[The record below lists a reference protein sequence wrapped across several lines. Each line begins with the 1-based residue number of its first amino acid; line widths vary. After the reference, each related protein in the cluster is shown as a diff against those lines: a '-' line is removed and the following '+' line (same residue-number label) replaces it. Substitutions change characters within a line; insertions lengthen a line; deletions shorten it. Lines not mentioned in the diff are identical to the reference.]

1 MPSLSPG
8 ALAILLAFS
17 PLLVHAQNTAS
28 DASAASTDSSA
39 AAPATSSTNTATSTQ
54 LPTISVV
61 ADGPSPTNFKASQSQ
76 VNKSGTPLSET
87 PQTISVVT
95 RSLLDSQQAVSLGDA
110 LKNVA
115 GVVSQQYGRRG
126 WDDLIIRGQV
136 ASDSLY
142 LDGLRT
148 AASNRVAEQLFG
160 LEQVEVLK
168 GPGSLL
174 YGLVLPGGLVN
185 MVSKRPQGQDFAN
198 VDVTVG
204 SHDFYQTTVDL
215 NKSLSENGKQAFR
228 INGLVSNSNDATDNV
243 WFKNRY
249 IAPSLS
255 LDLGARTDF
264 TILTSYQERSYV
276 RQQGLPLSGSINSNV
291 NGALPRSLFIGEP
304 GARPYSANE
313 TRIGYSLTHRFD
325 DGWTLH
331 NNLRYQQFEMSG
343 QLVSNNVLN
352 STSSTL
358 SRTGMDQTYEGQTFS
373 MDTNVQ
379 RSFNT
384 ALGKHL
390 ITLGTDYTNTREDTL
405 TYSCTVASLNVY
417 NPVYGARLNC
427 GTTPTTYTATTV
439 RDTGL
444 YVRDQFDFAQRWQ
457 LLLGLRRD
465 NAATYSTNKRTGVH
479 TDNPASATTG
489 SAALMVEM
497 LPGVRPYVSYAT
509 SFYPNTGTDVN
520 GGTFKPETGKQ
531 WEAGVKFEF
540 DEKRTNLNVAVFD
553 LRRRNV
559 LVSDPNN
566 TSYSIAVGEQRSQG
580 GEISISSD
588 LRNGVSLNAGYSYTA
603 AIVTDDGGQK
613 ATTVGQW
620 LDNVPRHN
628 FTTSARYRFKGQ
640 LSGWELNGGVHGQ
653 SRMRTNGYQLP
664 GYVLT
669 DIGVAYNAERWRAA
683 LNVKNLFNTEYYA
696 GGLARAVALGDD
708 RTVMLTLGYRY

>member
-8 ALAILLAFS
+8 ALAVLLAFS
-17 PLLVHAQNTAS
+17 VLPASSVLAQT
-28 DASAASTDSSA
+28 ASTDNSA
-39 AAPATSSTNTATSTQ
+39 ASTQ
-54 LPTISVV
+54 LPTVDVV
-61 ADGPSPTNFKASQSQ
+61 ADGVNDTRFKATQSQ
-76 VNKSGTPLSET
+76 VNKSNTPLSQT
-87 PQTISVVT
+87 PQSVSVVT
-95 RSLLDSQQAVSLGDA
+95 RSMLDSQQAVSLADA
-110 LKNVA
+110 LENVP
-115 GVVSQQYGRRG
+115 GVVAQQYGRRG

-148 AASNRVAEQLFG
+148 TASSRVAEQLFG
-160 LEQVEVLK
+160 LQQVEVLK

-185 MVSKRPQGQDFAN
+185 MVSKRPQGNDFAN

-204 SHDFYQTTVDL
+204 SHDFYQTTVDM

-228 INGLVSNSNDATDNV
+228 INGLISNSNDATDNV

-276 RQQGLPLSGSINSNV
+276 RQQGLPLSGSINSNI

-304 GARPYSANE
+304 GARPYAANE
-313 TRIGYSLTHRFD
+313 TRVGYALTHRFD
-325 DGWTLH
+325 DGWTL
-331 NNLRYQQFEMSG
+331 NNNVRYQQFEMSG
-343 QLVSNNVLN
+343 QLVANNVL
-352 STSSTL
+352 SSTGRSL
-358 SRTGMDQTYEGQTFS
+358 TRTGTDQTYEGQTFS
-373 MDTNVQ
+373 IDTNVQ

-384 ALGKHL
+384 GFGKHE
-390 ITLGTDYTNTREDTL
+390 ITLGTDYLNSREDTL
-405 TYSCTVASLNVY
+405 SYTCTVAALNVY

-427 GTTPTTYTATTV
+427 PTTPNTYTSTSI

-444 YVRDQFDFAQRWQ
+444 YARDNIRFGERWQ
-457 LLLGLRRD
+457 LLTGLRYD
-465 NAATYSTNKRTGVH
+465 NVSTYSTNLRTGAH
-479 TDNPASATTG
+479 TDTPASATTG
-489 SAALMVEM
+489 SAALMYE
-497 LPGVRPYVSYAT
+497 LLRGVRPYISYAT
-509 SFYPNTGTDVN
+509 SFYPNSGTDVS

-531 WEAGVKFEF
+531 WEAGVKFDL
-540 DEKRTNLNVAVFD
+540 DEGRTSLNVAVFD

-566 TSYSIAVGEQRSQG
+566 TGFNIAVGEQRSQG
-580 GEISISSD
+580 GEISVTSD
-588 LRNGVSLNAGYSYTA
+588 LRNGLSLNAGYSYTA
-603 AIVTDDGGQK
+603 AIVTDDGGQRS
-613 ATTVGQW
+613 TTVGQW

-640 LSGWELNGGVHGQ
+640 LAGWEWNGGVHGQ
-653 SRMRTNGYQLP
+653 SMMRTNGYTLP
-664 GYVLT
+664 GYVLADT
-669 DIGVAYNAERWRAA
+669 GVAYNAERWRAA
-683 LNVKNLFNTEYYA
+683 LNVKNIFNTHYYA

-708 RTVMLTLGYRY
+708 RTILLTLGYRY

>member
-8 ALAILLAFS
+8 ALAVLLAFS
-17 PLLVHAQNTAS
+17 VLPASSVLAQT
-28 DASAASTDSSA
+28 ASTDNSA
-39 AAPATSSTNTATSTQ
+39 ASTQ
-54 LPTISVV
+54 LPTVDVV
-61 ADGPSPTNFKASQSQ
+61 ADGVNDTRFKATQSQ
-76 VNKSGTPLSET
+76 VNKSNTPLSQT
-87 PQTISVVT
+87 PQSVSVVT
-95 RSLLDSQQAVSLGDA
+95 RSMLDSQQAVSLADA
-110 LKNVA
+110 LENVP
-115 GVVSQQYGRRG
+115 GVVAQQYGRRG

-148 AASNRVAEQLFG
+148 TASSRVAEQLFG
-160 LEQVEVLK
+160 LQQVEVLK

-185 MVSKRPQGQDFAN
+185 MVSKRPQGNDFAN

-204 SHDFYQTTVDL
+204 SHDFYQTTVDM

-228 INGLVSNSNDATDNV
+228 INGLISNSNDATDNV

-304 GARPYSANE
+304 GARPYAANE
-313 TRIGYSLTHRFD
+313 TRVGYALTHRFD
-325 DGWTLH
+325 DGWTL
-331 NNLRYQQFEMSG
+331 NNNVRYQQFEMSG
-343 QLVSNNVLN
+343 QLVANNVL
-352 STSSTL
+352 SSTGRSL
-358 SRTGMDQTYEGQTFS
+358 TRTGTDQTYEGQTFS
-373 MDTNVQ
+373 IDTNVQ

-384 ALGKHL
+384 GFGKHE
-390 ITLGTDYTNTREDTL
+390 ITLGTDYLNSREDTL
-405 TYSCTVASLNVY
+405 SYTCTVAALNVY

-427 GTTPTTYTATTV
+427 PTTPNTYTSTSI

-444 YVRDQFDFAQRWQ
+444 YARDNIRFGERWQ
-457 LLLGLRRD
+457 LLTGLRYD
-465 NAATYSTNKRTGVH
+465 NVSTYSTNLRTGAH
-479 TDNPASATTG
+479 TDTPASATTG
-489 SAALMVEM
+489 SAALMYE
-497 LPGVRPYVSYAT
+497 LLRGVRPYISYAT
-509 SFYPNTGTDVN
+509 SFYPNSGTDVS

-531 WEAGVKFEF
+531 WEAGVKFDL
-540 DEKRTNLNVAVFD
+540 DEGRTSLNVAVFD

-566 TSYSIAVGEQRSQG
+566 TGFNIAVGEQRSQG
-580 GEISISSD
+580 GEISVTSD
-588 LRNGVSLNAGYSYTA
+588 LRNGLSLNAGYSYTA
-603 AIVTDDGGQK
+603 AIVTDDGGQRS
-613 ATTVGQW
+613 TTVGQW

-640 LSGWELNGGVHGQ
+640 LAGWEWNGGVHGQ
-653 SRMRTNGYQLP
+653 SMMRTNGYTLP
-664 GYVLT
+664 GYVLADT
-669 DIGVAYNAERWRAA
+669 GVAYNAERWRAA
-683 LNVKNLFNTEYYA
+683 LNVKNIFNTHYYA
-696 GGLARAVALGDD
+696 GGLARAVASGDD
-708 RTVMLTLGYRY
+708 RTILLTLGYRY

>member
-8 ALAILLAFS
+8 ALAVLLAFS
-17 PLLVHAQNTAS
+17 VLPASSVLAQT
-28 DASAASTDSSA
+28 ASTDNSA
-39 AAPATSSTNTATSTQ
+39 ASTQ
-54 LPTISVV
+54 LPTVDVV
-61 ADGPSPTNFKASQSQ
+61 ADGVNDTGFKATQSQ
-76 VNKSGTPLSET
+76 VNKSNTPLSQT
-87 PQTISVVT
+87 PQSVSVVT
-95 RSLLDSQQAVSLGDA
+95 RAMLDSQQAVSLADA
-110 LKNVA
+110 LENVP
-115 GVVSQQYGRRG
+115 GVVAQQYGRRG

-148 AASNRVAEQLFG
+148 TASSRVAEQLFG
-160 LEQVEVLK
+160 LQQVEVLK

-185 MVSKRPQGQDFAN
+185 MVSKRPQGNDFAN

-204 SHDFYQTTVDL
+204 SHDFYQTTVDM

-228 INGLVSNSNDATDNV
+228 INGLISNSNDATDNV

-304 GARPYSANE
+304 GARPYAANE
-313 TRIGYSLTHRFD
+313 TRIGYALTHRFD
-325 DGWTLH
+325 DGWTL
-331 NNLRYQQFEMSG
+331 NNNVRYQQFEMSG
-343 QLVSNNVLN
+343 QLVANNVL
-352 STSSTL
+352 SSTGRSL
-358 SRTGMDQTYEGQTFS
+358 TRTGTDQTYEGQTFS
-373 MDTNVQ
+373 IDTNVQ

-384 ALGKHL
+384 GFGKHE
-390 ITLGTDYTNTREDTL
+390 ITLGTDYLNSREDTL
-405 TYSCTVASLNVY
+405 SYTCTVAALNVY

-427 GTTPTTYTATTV
+427 PTTPNTYTSTSI

-444 YVRDQFDFAQRWQ
+444 YARDNIRFGERWQ
-457 LLLGLRRD
+457 LLTGLRYD
-465 NAATYSTNKRTGVH
+465 NVSTYSTNLRTGAH
-479 TDNPASATTG
+479 TDTPASATTG
-489 SAALMVEM
+489 SAALMYE
-497 LPGVRPYVSYAT
+497 LLRGVRPYISYAT
-509 SFYPNTGTDVN
+509 SFYPNSGTDVS

-531 WEAGVKFEF
+531 WEAGVKF
-540 DEKRTNLNVAVFD
+540 DLDQGRTSLNVAVFD

-566 TSYSIAVGEQRSQG
+566 TGFNIAVGEQRSQG
-580 GEISISSD
+580 GEISVTSD
-588 LRNGVSLNAGYSYTA
+588 LRNGLSLNAGYSYTA
-603 AIVTDDGGQK
+603 AIVTDDGGQRS
-613 ATTVGQW
+613 TTVGQW

-640 LSGWELNGGVHGQ
+640 LAGWEWNGGVHGQ
-653 SRMRTNGYQLP
+653 SMMRTNGYTLP
-664 GYVLT
+664 GYVLADT
-669 DIGVAYNAERWRAA
+669 GVAYNAERWRAA
-683 LNVKNLFNTEYYA
+683 LNVKNIFNTHYYA

-708 RTVMLTLGYRY
+708 RTILLTLGYRY

>member
-8 ALAILLAFS
+8 ALAVLLAFS
-17 PLLVHAQNTAS
+17 VLPASSVLAQT
-28 DASAASTDSSA
+28 ASTDNSA
-39 AAPATSSTNTATSTQ
+39 ASTQ
-54 LPTISVV
+54 LPTVDVV
-61 ADGPSPTNFKASQSQ
+61 ADGVNDTKFKATQSQ
-76 VNKSGTPLSET
+76 VNKSNTPLSQT
-87 PQTISVVT
+87 PQSVSVVT
-95 RSLLDSQQAVSLGDA
+95 RSMLDSQQAVSLADA
-110 LKNVA
+110 LENVP
-115 GVVSQQYGRRG
+115 GVVAQQYGRRG

-148 AASNRVAEQLFG
+148 TASSRVAEQLFG
-160 LEQVEVLK
+160 LQQVEVLK

-185 MVSKRPQGQDFAN
+185 MVSKRPQGNDFAN

-204 SHDFYQTTVDL
+204 SHDFYQTTVDM

-228 INGLVSNSNDATDNV
+228 INGLISNSNDATDNV

-304 GARPYSANE
+304 GARPYAANE
-313 TRIGYSLTHRFD
+313 TRIGYALTHRFD
-325 DGWTLH
+325 DGWTL
-331 NNLRYQQFEMSG
+331 NNNVRYQQFEMSG
-343 QLVSNNVLN
+343 QLVANNVL
-352 STSSTL
+352 SSTGRSL
-358 SRTGMDQTYEGQTFS
+358 TRTGTDQTYEGQTFS
-373 MDTNVQ
+373 IDTNVQ

-384 ALGKHL
+384 GFGKHE
-390 ITLGTDYTNTREDTL
+390 ITLGTDYLNSREDTL
-405 TYSCTVASLNVY
+405 SYTCTVAALNVY

-427 GTTPTTYTATTV
+427 PTTPNTYTSTSI

-444 YVRDQFDFAQRWQ
+444 YARDNIRFGERWQ
-457 LLLGLRRD
+457 LLTGLRYD
-465 NAATYSTNKRTGVH
+465 NVSTYSTNLRTGAH
-479 TDNPASATTG
+479 TDTPASATTG
-489 SAALMVEM
+489 SAALMYE
-497 LPGVRPYVSYAT
+497 LLRGVRPYISYAT
-509 SFYPNTGTDVN
+509 SFYPNSGTDVS

-531 WEAGVKFEF
+531 WEAGVKFDL
-540 DEKRTNLNVAVFD
+540 DEGRTSLNVAVFD

-566 TSYSIAVGEQRSQG
+566 TGFNIAVGEQRSQG
-580 GEISISSD
+580 GEISVTSD
-588 LRNGVSLNAGYSYTA
+588 LRNGLSLNAGYSYTA
-603 AIVTDDGGQK
+603 AIVTDDGGQRS
-613 ATTVGQW
+613 TTVGQW

-640 LSGWELNGGVHGQ
+640 LAGWEWNGGVHGQ
-653 SRMRTNGYQLP
+653 SMMRTNGYTLP
-664 GYVLT
+664 GYVLADT
-669 DIGVAYNAERWRAA
+669 GVAYNAERWRAA
-683 LNVKNLFNTEYYA
+683 LNVKNIFNTHYYA

-708 RTVMLTLGYRY
+708 RTILLTLGYRY

>member
-8 ALAILLAFS
+8 ALAVLLAFS
-17 PLLVHAQNTAS
+17 VLPASSVLAQT
-28 DASAASTDSSA
+28 ASTDNSA
-39 AAPATSSTNTATSTQ
+39 ASTQ
-54 LPTISVV
+54 LPTVDVV
-61 ADGPSPTNFKASQSQ
+61 ADGVNDTRFKATQSQ
-76 VNKSGTPLSET
+76 VNKSNTPLSQT
-87 PQTISVVT
+87 PQSVSVVT
-95 RSLLDSQQAVSLGDA
+95 RSMLDSQQAVSLADA
-110 LKNVA
+110 LENVP
-115 GVVSQQYGRRG
+115 GVVAQQYGRRG

-148 AASNRVAEQLFG
+148 TASSRVAEQLFG
-160 LEQVEVLK
+160 LQQVEVLK

-185 MVSKRPQGQDFAN
+185 MVSKRPQGNDFAN

-204 SHDFYQTTVDL
+204 SHDFYQTTVDM

-228 INGLVSNSNDATDNV
+228 INGLISNSNDATDNV

-304 GARPYSANE
+304 GARPYAANE
-313 TRIGYSLTHRFD
+313 TRVGYALTHRFD
-325 DGWTLH
+325 DGWTL
-331 NNLRYQQFEMSG
+331 NNNVRYQQFEMSG
-343 QLVSNNVLN
+343 QLVANNVLS
-352 STSSTL
+352 STSRSLT
-358 SRTGMDQTYEGQTFS
+358 RTGTDQTYEGQTFS
-373 MDTNVQ
+373 IDTNVQ

-384 ALGKHL
+384 GFGKHE
-390 ITLGTDYTNTREDTL
+390 ITLGTDYLNSREDTL
-405 TYSCTVASLNVY
+405 SYTCTVAALNVY

-427 GTTPTTYTATTV
+427 PTTPNTYTSTSI

-444 YVRDQFDFAQRWQ
+444 YARDNIRFGERWQ
-457 LLLGLRRD
+457 LLTGLRYD
-465 NAATYSTNKRTGVH
+465 NVSTYSTNLRTGAH
-479 TDNPASATTG
+479 TDTPASATTG
-489 SAALMVEM
+489 SAALMYE
-497 LPGVRPYVSYAT
+497 LLRGVRPYISYAT
-509 SFYPNTGTDVN
+509 SFYPNSGTDVS

-531 WEAGVKFEF
+531 WEAGVKFDL
-540 DEKRTNLNVAVFD
+540 DEGRTSLNVAVFD

-566 TSYSIAVGEQRSQG
+566 TGFNIAVGEQRSQG
-580 GEISISSD
+580 GEISVTSD
-588 LRNGVSLNAGYSYTA
+588 LRNGLSLNAGYSYTA
-603 AIVTDDGGQK
+603 AIVTDDGGQRS
-613 ATTVGQW
+613 TTVGQW

-640 LSGWELNGGVHGQ
+640 LAGWEWNGGVHGQ
-653 SRMRTNGYQLP
+653 SMMRTNGYTLP
-664 GYVLT
+664 GYVLADT
-669 DIGVAYNAERWRAA
+669 GVAYNAERWRAA
-683 LNVKNLFNTEYYA
+683 LNVKNIFNTHYYA

-708 RTVMLTLGYRY
+708 RTILLTLGYRY

>member
-8 ALAILLAFS
+8 ALAVLLAFS
-17 PLLVHAQNTAS
+17 VLPASTVLAQTAGT
-28 DASAASTDSSA
+28 DNSAASA
-39 AAPATSSTNTATSTQ
+39 Q
-54 LPTISVV
+54 LPTVDVV
-61 ADGPSPTNFKASQSQ
+61 ADGVNDTGFKATQSQ
-76 VNKSGTPLSET
+76 VNKSNTPLSQT
-87 PQTISVVT
+87 PQSVSVVT
-95 RSLLDSQQAVSLGDA
+95 RSMLDSQQAVSLADA
-110 LKNVA
+110 LENVP
-115 GVVSQQYGRRG
+115 GVVAQQYGRRG

-148 AASNRVAEQLFG
+148 TASSRVAEQLFG
-160 LEQVEVLK
+160 LQQVEVLK

-185 MVSKRPQGQDFAN
+185 MVSKRPQGNDFAN

-204 SHDFYQTTVDL
+204 SHDFYQTTVDM

-228 INGLVSNSNDATDNV
+228 INGLISNSNDATDNV

-264 TILTSYQERSYV
+264 TILTSYQERNYV

-304 GARPYSANE
+304 GARPYAANE
-313 TRIGYSLTHRFD
+313 TRIGYALTHRFD
-325 DGWTLH
+325 DGWTL
-331 NNLRYQQFEMSG
+331 NNNVRYQQFEMSG
-343 QLVSNNVLN
+343 QLVANNVL
-352 STSSTL
+352 SSTGRSL
-358 SRTGMDQTYEGQTFS
+358 TRTGTDQTYEGQTFS
-373 MDTNVQ
+373 IDTNIQ

-384 ALGKHL
+384 DFGKHE
-390 ITLGTDYTNTREDTL
+390 ITLGTDYLNSREDTL
-405 TYSCTVASLNVY
+405 SYTCTVAALNVY

-427 GTTPTTYTATTV
+427 PTTPTTYTSTSI

-444 YVRDQFDFAQRWQ
+444 YARDKISFGQRWQ
-457 LLLGLRRD
+457 LLTGLRYD
-465 NAATYSTNKRTGVH
+465 NVSTYSTNLRTGAH

-489 SAALMVEM
+489 SAALMYELVR
-497 LPGVRPYVSYAT
+497 GVRPYISYAT
-509 SFYPNTGTDVN
+509 SFYPNSGTDVS

-531 WEAGVKFEF
+531 WEAGVKFDL
-540 DEKRTNLNVAVFD
+540 DEGRTSVNVAVFD

-566 TSYSIAVGEQRSQG
+566 TGFNIAVGEQRSQG
-580 GEISISSD
+580 GEISVTSD
-588 LRNGVSLNAGYSYTA
+588 LRNGLSLNAGYSYTA
-603 AIVTDDGGQK
+603 AIVTDDGGQRS
-613 ATTVGQW
+613 TTVGQW

-640 LSGWELNGGVHGQ
+640 LAGWEWNGGVHGQ
-653 SRMRTNGYQLP
+653 SMMRTNGYTLP
-664 GYVLT
+664 GYVLADT
-669 DIGVAYNAERWRAA
+669 GVAYNAERWRAA
-683 LNVKNLFNTEYYA
+683 LNVKNIFNTHYYA

-708 RTVMLTLGYRY
+708 RTILLTLGYRY

>member
-8 ALAILLAFS
+8 ALAVLLAFS
-17 PLLVHAQNTAS
+17 VLPASSVLAQT
-28 DASAASTDSSA
+28 ASTDNSA
-39 AAPATSSTNTATSTQ
+39 ASTQ
-54 LPTISVV
+54 LPTVDVV
-61 ADGPSPTNFKASQSQ
+61 ADGVNDTRFKATQSQ
-76 VNKSGTPLSET
+76 VNKSNTPLSQT
-87 PQTISVVT
+87 PQSVSVVT
-95 RSLLDSQQAVSLGDA
+95 RSMLDSQQAVSLADA
-110 LKNVA
+110 LENVP
-115 GVVSQQYGRRG
+115 GVVAQQYGRRG

-148 AASNRVAEQLFG
+148 TDSSRVAEQLFG
-160 LEQVEVLK
+160 LQQVEVLK

-185 MVSKRPQGQDFAN
+185 MVSKRPQGNDFAN

-204 SHDFYQTTVDL
+204 SHDFYQTTVDM

-228 INGLVSNSNDATDNV
+228 INGLISNSNDATDNV

-264 TILTSYQERSYV
+264 TILTSYQERNYV

-304 GARPYSANE
+304 GARPYAANE
-313 TRIGYSLTHRFD
+313 TRIGYALTHRFD
-325 DGWTLH
+325 DGWTL
-331 NNLRYQQFEMSG
+331 NNNVRYQQFEMSG
-343 QLVSNNVLN
+343 QLVANNVL
-352 STSSTL
+352 SSTGRSL
-358 SRTGMDQTYEGQTFS
+358 TRTGTDQTYEGQTFS
-373 MDTNVQ
+373 IDTNVQ

-384 ALGKHL
+384 GFGKHE
-390 ITLGTDYTNTREDTL
+390 ITLGTDYLNSREDTL
-405 TYSCTVASLNVY
+405 SYTCTVAALNVY

-427 GTTPTTYTATTV
+427 PTTPNTYTSTSI

-444 YVRDQFDFAQRWQ
+444 YARDNIRFGERWQ
-457 LLLGLRRD
+457 LLAGLRYD
-465 NAATYSTNKRTGVH
+465 NVSTYSTNLRTGTH

-489 SAALMVEM
+489 SAALMYE
-497 LPGVRPYVSYAT
+497 LLRGVRPYISYAT
-509 SFYPNTGTDVN
+509 SFYPNSGTDVS
-520 GGTFKPETGKQ
+520 GGTFKHETGKQ
-531 WEAGVKFEF
+531 WEAGVKFDL
-540 DEKRTNLNVAVFD
+540 DEGRTSLNVAVFD

-566 TSYSIAVGEQRSQG
+566 TGFNIAVGEQRSQG
-580 GEISISSD
+580 GEISVTSD
-588 LRNGVSLNAGYSYTA
+588 LRNGLSLNAGYSYTA
-603 AIVTDDGGQK
+603 AIVTDDGGQRS
-613 ATTVGQW
+613 TTVGQW

-640 LSGWELNGGVHGQ
+640 LAGWEWNGGVHGQ
-653 SRMRTNGYQLP
+653 SMMRTNGYTLP
-664 GYVLT
+664 GYVLADT
-669 DIGVAYNAERWRAA
+669 GVAYNAERWRAA
-683 LNVKNLFNTEYYA
+683 LNVKNIFNTHYYA

-708 RTVMLTLGYRY
+708 RTILLTLGYRY

>member
-8 ALAILLAFS
+8 ALAVLLAFS
-17 PLLVHAQNTAS
+17 VLPASSVLAQT
-28 DASAASTDSSA
+28 ASTDNSA
-39 AAPATSSTNTATSTQ
+39 ASTQ
-54 LPTISVV
+54 LPTVDVV
-61 ADGPSPTNFKASQSQ
+61 ADGVNDTRFKATQSQ
-76 VNKSGTPLSET
+76 VNKSNTPLSQT
-87 PQTISVVT
+87 PQSVSVVT
-95 RSLLDSQQAVSLGDA
+95 RSMLDSQQAVSLADA
-110 LKNVA
+110 LENVP
-115 GVVSQQYGRRG
+115 GVVAQQYGRRG

-148 AASNRVAEQLFG
+148 TASSRVAEQLFG
-160 LEQVEVLK
+160 LQQVEVLK

-185 MVSKRPQGQDFAN
+185 MVSKRPQGNDFAN

-204 SHDFYQTTVDL
+204 SHDFYQTTVDM

-228 INGLVSNSNDATDNV
+228 INGLISNSNDATDNV

-276 RQQGLPLSGSINSNV
+276 RQQGLPLSGSINSNI

-304 GARPYSANE
+304 GARPYAANE
-313 TRIGYSLTHRFD
+313 TRVGYALTHRFD
-325 DGWTLH
+325 DGWTL
-331 NNLRYQQFEMSG
+331 NNNVRYQQFEMSG
-343 QLVSNNVLN
+343 QLVANNVL
-352 STSSTL
+352 SSTGRSL
-358 SRTGMDQTYEGQTFS
+358 TRTGTDQTYEGQTFS
-373 MDTNVQ
+373 IDTNVQ

-384 ALGKHL
+384 GFGKHE
-390 ITLGTDYTNTREDTL
+390 ITLGTDYLNSREDTL
-405 TYSCTVASLNVY
+405 SYTCTVAALNVY

-427 GTTPTTYTATTV
+427 PTTPNTYTSTSI

-444 YVRDQFDFAQRWQ
+444 YARDNIRFGERWQ
-457 LLLGLRRD
+457 LLTGLRYD
-465 NAATYSTNKRTGVH
+465 NVSTYSTNLRTGAH

-489 SAALMVEM
+489 SAALMYE
-497 LPGVRPYVSYAT
+497 LLRGVRPYISYAT
-509 SFYPNTGTDVN
+509 SFYPNSGTDVS

-531 WEAGVKFEF
+531 WEAGVKFDL
-540 DEKRTNLNVAVFD
+540 DEGRTSLNVAVFD

-566 TSYSIAVGEQRSQG
+566 TGFNIAVGEQRSQG
-580 GEISISSD
+580 GEISVTSD
-588 LRNGVSLNAGYSYTA
+588 LRNGLSLNAGYSYTA
-603 AIVTDDGGQK
+603 AIVTDDGGQRS
-613 ATTVGQW
+613 TTVGQW

-640 LSGWELNGGVHGQ
+640 LAGWEWNGGVHGQ
-653 SRMRTNGYQLP
+653 SMMRTNGYTLP
-664 GYVLT
+664 GYVLADT
-669 DIGVAYNAERWRAA
+669 GVAYNAERWRAA
-683 LNVKNLFNTEYYA
+683 LNVKNIFNTHYYA

-708 RTVMLTLGYRY
+708 RTILLTLGYRY

>member
-8 ALAILLAFS
+8 ALAVLLAFS
-17 PLLVHAQNTAS
+17 VLPASSVLAQT
-28 DASAASTDSSA
+28 ASTDNSA
-39 AAPATSSTNTATSTQ
+39 ASTQ
-54 LPTISVV
+54 LPTVDVV
-61 ADGPSPTNFKASQSQ
+61 ADGVNDTRFKATQSQ
-76 VNKSGTPLSET
+76 VNKSNTPLSQT
-87 PQTISVVT
+87 PQSVSVVT
-95 RSLLDSQQAVSLGDA
+95 RSMLDSQQAVSLADA
-110 LKNVA
+110 LENVP
-115 GVVSQQYGRRG
+115 GVVAQQYGRRG

-148 AASNRVAEQLFG
+148 TASSRVAEQLFG
-160 LEQVEVLK
+160 LQQVEVLK

-185 MVSKRPQGQDFAN
+185 MVSKRPQGNDFAN

-204 SHDFYQTTVDL
+204 SHDFYQTTVDM

-228 INGLVSNSNDATDNV
+228 INGLISNSNDATDNV

-304 GARPYSANE
+304 GARPYAANE
-313 TRIGYSLTHRFD
+313 TRVGYALTHRFD
-325 DGWTLH
+325 DGWTL
-331 NNLRYQQFEMSG
+331 NNNVRYQQFEMSG
-343 QLVSNNVLN
+343 QLVANNVL
-352 STSSTL
+352 SSTGRSL
-358 SRTGMDQTYEGQTFS
+358 TRTGTDQTYEGQTFS
-373 MDTNVQ
+373 IDTNVQ

-384 ALGKHL
+384 GFGKHE
-390 ITLGTDYTNTREDTL
+390 ITLGTDYLNSREDTL
-405 TYSCTVASLNVY
+405 SYTCTVAALNVY

-427 GTTPTTYTATTV
+427 PTTPNTYTSTSI

-444 YVRDQFDFAQRWQ
+444 YARDNIRFGERWQ
-457 LLLGLRRD
+457 LLTGLRYD
-465 NAATYSTNKRTGVH
+465 NVSTYSTNLRTGAH
-479 TDNPASATTG
+479 TDTPASATTG
-489 SAALMVEM
+489 SAALMYE
-497 LPGVRPYVSYAT
+497 LLRGVRPYISYAT
-509 SFYPNTGTDVN
+509 SFYPNSGTDVS

-531 WEAGVKFEF
+531 WEAGVKFDL
-540 DEKRTNLNVAVFD
+540 DEGRTSLNVAVFD

-566 TSYSIAVGEQRSQG
+566 TGFNIAVGEQRSQG
-580 GEISISSD
+580 GEISVTSD
-588 LRNGVSLNAGYSYTA
+588 LRNGLSLNAGYSYTA
-603 AIVTDDGGQK
+603 AIVTDDGGQRS
-613 ATTVGQW
+613 TTVGQW

-640 LSGWELNGGVHGQ
+640 LAGWEWNGGVHGQ
-653 SRMRTNGYQLP
+653 SMMRTNGYTLP
-664 GYVLT
+664 GYVLADT
-669 DIGVAYNAERWRAA
+669 GVAYNAERWRAA
-683 LNVKNLFNTEYYA
+683 LNVKNIFNTHYYA

-708 RTVMLTLGYRY
+708 RTILLTLGYRY

>member
-8 ALAILLAFS
+8 ALAVLLAFS
-17 PLLVHAQNTAS
+17 VLP
-28 DASAASTDSSA
+28 ASTVLAQTAGTDNSA
-39 AAPATSSTNTATSTQ
+39 AAAQ
-54 LPTISVV
+54 LPTVDVV
-61 ADGPSPTNFKASQSQ
+61 ADGVNDTKFKATQSQ
-76 VNKSGTPLSET
+76 VNKSTTPLSQT
-87 PQTISVVT
+87 PQSVSVVT
-95 RSLLDSQQAVSLGDA
+95 RSMLDSQQAVSLADA
-110 LKNVA
+110 LENVP
-115 GVVSQQYGRRG
+115 GVVAQQYGRRG

-148 AASNRVAEQLFG
+148 TASSRVAEQLFG
-160 LEQVEVLK
+160 LQQVEVLK

-185 MVSKRPQGQDFAN
+185 MVSKRPQGNDFAN

-204 SHDFYQTTVDL
+204 SHDFYQSTVDL
-215 NKSLSENGKQAFR
+215 NKSLSENGKQALR
-228 INGLVSNSNDATDNV
+228 INGLISNSNDATDNV

-264 TILTSYQERSYV
+264 TILTSYQERNYV

-304 GARPYSANE
+304 GARPYAANE
-313 TRIGYSLTHRFD
+313 TRIGYALTHRFD
-325 DGWTLH
+325 DGWTL
-331 NNLRYQQFEMSG
+331 NNNVRYQQFEMSG
-343 QLVSNNVLN
+343 QLVANNVL
-352 STSSTL
+352 SSTGRSL
-358 SRTGMDQTYEGQTFS
+358 TRTGTDQTYEGQTFS
-373 MDTNVQ
+373 IDTNIQ

-384 ALGKHL
+384 DFGKHE
-390 ITLGTDYTNTREDTL
+390 ITLGTDYLNSREDTL
-405 TYSCTVASLNVY
+405 SYTCTVGALNVY

-427 GTTPTTYTATTV
+427 PTTPTTYTSTSI

-444 YVRDQFDFAQRWQ
+444 YARDKISFGQRWQ
-457 LLLGLRRD
+457 LLTGLRYD
-465 NAATYSTNKRTGVH
+465 NVSTYSTNLRTGAH

-489 SAALMVEM
+489 SAALMYE
-497 LPGVRPYVSYAT
+497 LLRGVRPYISYAT
-509 SFYPNTGTDVN
+509 SFYPNSGTDVS

-531 WEAGVKFEF
+531 WEAGVKFDL
-540 DEKRTNLNVAVFD
+540 DEGRTSVNVAVFD

-566 TSYSIAVGEQRSQG
+566 TGFNIAVGEQRSQG
-580 GEISISSD
+580 GEISVTSD
-588 LRNGVSLNAGYSYTA
+588 LRNGLSLNAGYSYTA
-603 AIVTDDGGQK
+603 AIVTDDGGQRS
-613 ATTVGQW
+613 TTVGQW

-640 LSGWELNGGVHGQ
+640 LAGWEWNGGVHGQ
-653 SRMRTNGYQLP
+653 SMMRTNGYTLP
-664 GYVLT
+664 GYVLADT
-669 DIGVAYNAERWRAA
+669 GVAYNAERWRAA
-683 LNVKNLFNTEYYA
+683 LNVKNIFNTHYYA

-708 RTVMLTLGYRY
+708 RTILLTLGYRY

>member
-8 ALAILLAFS
+8 ALAVLLAFS
-17 PLLVHAQNTAS
+17 VLPASSVLAQT
-28 DASAASTDSSA
+28 ASTDNSA
-39 AAPATSSTNTATSTQ
+39 ASTQ
-54 LPTISVV
+54 LPTVDVV
-61 ADGPSPTNFKASQSQ
+61 ADGVNDTRFKATQSQ
-76 VNKSGTPLSET
+76 VNKSNTPLSQT
-87 PQTISVVT
+87 PQSVSVVT
-95 RSLLDSQQAVSLGDA
+95 RSMLDSQQAVSLADA
-110 LKNVA
+110 LENVP
-115 GVVSQQYGRRG
+115 GVVAQQYGRRG

-148 AASNRVAEQLFG
+148 TASSRVAEQLFG
-160 LEQVEVLK
+160 LQQVEVLK

-185 MVSKRPQGQDFAN
+185 MVSKRPQGNDFAN

-204 SHDFYQTTVDL
+204 SHDFYQTTVDM

-228 INGLVSNSNDATDNV
+228 INGLISNSNDATDNV

-304 GARPYSANE
+304 GARPYAANE
-313 TRIGYSLTHRFD
+313 TRVGYALTHRFD
-325 DGWTLH
+325 DGWTL
-331 NNLRYQQFEMSG
+331 NNNVRYQQFEMSG
-343 QLVSNNVLN
+343 QLVANNVL
-352 STSSTL
+352 SSTGRSL
-358 SRTGMDQTYEGQTFS
+358 TRTGTDQTYEGQTFS
-373 MDTNVQ
+373 IDTNAQ

-384 ALGKHL
+384 GFGKHE
-390 ITLGTDYTNTREDTL
+390 ITLGTDYLNSREDTL
-405 TYSCTVASLNVY
+405 SYTCTVAALNVY

-427 GTTPTTYTATTV
+427 PTTPNTYTSTSI

-444 YVRDQFDFAQRWQ
+444 YARDNIRFGERWQ
-457 LLLGLRRD
+457 LLTGLRYD
-465 NAATYSTNKRTGVH
+465 NVSTYSTNLRTGAH
-479 TDNPASATTG
+479 TDTPASATTG
-489 SAALMVEM
+489 SAALMYE
-497 LPGVRPYVSYAT
+497 LLRGVRPYISYAT
-509 SFYPNTGTDVN
+509 SFYPNSGTDVS

-531 WEAGVKFEF
+531 WEAGVKFDL
-540 DEKRTNLNVAVFD
+540 DEGRTSLNVAVFD

-566 TSYSIAVGEQRSQG
+566 TGFNIAVGEQRSQG
-580 GEISISSD
+580 GEISVTSD
-588 LRNGVSLNAGYSYTA
+588 LRNGLSLNAGYSYTA
-603 AIVTDDGGQK
+603 AIVTDDGGQRS
-613 ATTVGQW
+613 TTVGQW

-640 LSGWELNGGVHGQ
+640 LAGWEWNGGVHGQ
-653 SRMRTNGYQLP
+653 SMMRTNGYTLP
-664 GYVLT
+664 GYVLADT
-669 DIGVAYNAERWRAA
+669 GVAYNAERWRAA
-683 LNVKNLFNTEYYA
+683 LNVKNIFNTHYYA

-708 RTVMLTLGYRY
+708 RTILLTLGYRY

>member
-8 ALAILLAFS
+8 ALAVLLAFS
-17 PLLVHAQNTAS
+17 VLPASSVLAQT
-28 DASAASTDSSA
+28 ASTDNSA
-39 AAPATSSTNTATSTQ
+39 ASTQ
-54 LPTISVV
+54 LPTVDVV
-61 ADGPSPTNFKASQSQ
+61 ADGVNDTGFKATQSQ
-76 VNKSGTPLSET
+76 VNKSNTPLSQT
-87 PQTISVVT
+87 PQSVSVVT
-95 RSLLDSQQAVSLGDA
+95 RSMLDSQQAVSLADA
-110 LKNVA
+110 LENVP
-115 GVVSQQYGRRG
+115 GVVAQQYGRRG

-148 AASNRVAEQLFG
+148 TASSRVAEQLFG
-160 LEQVEVLK
+160 LQQVEVLK

-185 MVSKRPQGQDFAN
+185 MVSKRPQGNDFAN

-204 SHDFYQTTVDL
+204 SHDFYQTTVDM

-228 INGLVSNSNDATDNV
+228 INGLISNSNDATDNV

-304 GARPYSANE
+304 GARPYAANE
-313 TRIGYSLTHRFD
+313 TRVGYALTHRFD
-325 DGWTLH
+325 DGWTL
-331 NNLRYQQFEMSG
+331 NNNVRYQQFEMSG
-343 QLVSNNVLN
+343 QLVANNVL
-352 STSSTL
+352 SSTGRSL
-358 SRTGMDQTYEGQTFS
+358 TRTGTDQTYEGQTFS
-373 MDTNVQ
+373 IDTNVQ

-384 ALGKHL
+384 GFGKHE
-390 ITLGTDYTNTREDTL
+390 ITLGTDYLNSREDTL
-405 TYSCTVASLNVY
+405 SYTCTVAALNVY

-427 GTTPTTYTATTV
+427 PATPNTYTSTSI

-444 YVRDQFDFAQRWQ
+444 YARDNIRFGERWQ
-457 LLLGLRRD
+457 LLTGLRYD
-465 NAATYSTNKRTGVH
+465 NVSTYSTNLRTGAH
-479 TDNPASATTG
+479 TDTPASATTG
-489 SAALMVEM
+489 SAALMYE
-497 LPGVRPYVSYAT
+497 LLRGVRPYISYAT
-509 SFYPNTGTDVN
+509 SFYPNSGTDVS

-531 WEAGVKFEF
+531 WEAGVKFDL
-540 DEKRTNLNVAVFD
+540 DEGRTSLNVAVFD

-566 TSYSIAVGEQRSQG
+566 TGFNIAVGEQRSQG
-580 GEISISSD
+580 GEISVTSD
-588 LRNGVSLNAGYSYTA
+588 LRNGLSLNAGYSYTA
-603 AIVTDDGGQK
+603 AIVTDDGGQRS
-613 ATTVGQW
+613 TTVGQW

-640 LSGWELNGGVHGQ
+640 LAGWEWNGGVHGQ
-653 SRMRTNGYQLP
+653 SMMRTNGYTLP
-664 GYVLT
+664 GYVLADT
-669 DIGVAYNAERWRAA
+669 GVAYNAERWRAA
-683 LNVKNLFNTEYYA
+683 LNVKNIFNTHYYA

-708 RTVMLTLGYRY
+708 RTILLTLGYRY

>member
-8 ALAILLAFS
+8 ALAVLLAFS
-17 PLLVHAQNTAS
+17 VMPASSVLAQT
-28 DASAASTDSSA
+28 ASTDNSA
-39 AAPATSSTNTATSTQ
+39 ASTQ
-54 LPTISVV
+54 LPTVDVV
-61 ADGPSPTNFKASQSQ
+61 ADGVNDTGFKATQSQ
-76 VNKSGTPLSET
+76 VNKSNTPLSQT
-87 PQTISVVT
+87 PQSVSVVT
-95 RSLLDSQQAVSLGDA
+95 RAMLDSQQAVSLADA
-110 LKNVA
+110 LENVP
-115 GVVSQQYGRRG
+115 GVVAQQYGRRG

-148 AASNRVAEQLFG
+148 TASSRVAEQLFG
-160 LEQVEVLK
+160 LQQVEVLK

-185 MVSKRPQGQDFAN
+185 MVSKRPQGNDFAN

-204 SHDFYQTTVDL
+204 SHDFYQTTVDM

-228 INGLVSNSNDATDNV
+228 INGLISNSNDATDNV

-304 GARPYSANE
+304 GARPYAANE
-313 TRIGYSLTHRFD
+313 TRIGYALTHRFD
-325 DGWTLH
+325 DGWTL
-331 NNLRYQQFEMSG
+331 NNNVRYQQFEMSG
-343 QLVSNNVLN
+343 QLVANNVL
-352 STSSTL
+352 SSTGRSL
-358 SRTGMDQTYEGQTFS
+358 TRTGTDQTYEGQTFS
-373 MDTNVQ
+373 IDTNVQ

-384 ALGKHL
+384 GFGKHE
-390 ITLGTDYTNTREDTL
+390 ITLGTDYLNSREDTL
-405 TYSCTVASLNVY
+405 SYTCTVAALNVY

-427 GTTPTTYTATTV
+427 PTTPNTYTSTSI

-444 YVRDQFDFAQRWQ
+444 YARDNIRFGERWQ
-457 LLLGLRRD
+457 LLTGLRYD
-465 NAATYSTNKRTGVH
+465 NVSTYSTNLRTGAH
-479 TDNPASATTG
+479 TDTPASATTG
-489 SAALMVEM
+489 SAALMYE
-497 LPGVRPYVSYAT
+497 LLRGVRPYISYAT
-509 SFYPNTGTDVN
+509 SFYPNSGTDVS

-531 WEAGVKFEF
+531 WEAGVKFDL
-540 DEKRTNLNVAVFD
+540 DEGRTSLNVAVFD

-566 TSYSIAVGEQRSQG
+566 TGFNIAVGEQRSQG
-580 GEISISSD
+580 GEISVTSD
-588 LRNGVSLNAGYSYTA
+588 LRNGLSLNAGYSYTA
-603 AIVTDDGGQK
+603 AIVTDDGGQRS
-613 ATTVGQW
+613 TTVGQW

-640 LSGWELNGGVHGQ
+640 LAGWEWNGGVHGQ
-653 SRMRTNGYQLP
+653 SMMRTNGYTLP
-664 GYVLT
+664 GYVLADT
-669 DIGVAYNAERWRAA
+669 GVAYNAERWRAA
-683 LNVKNLFNTEYYA
+683 LNVKNIFNTHYYA

-708 RTVMLTLGYRY
+708 RTILLTLGYRY

>member
-8 ALAILLAFS
+8 ALAILLAFT
-17 PLLVHAQNTAS
+17 PALVLAQDQVDNSTT
-28 DASAASTDSSA
+28 SAT
-39 AAPATSSTNTATSTQ
+39 TSTGTGQ
-54 LPTISVV
+54 LPTVNVV
-61 ADGPSPTNFKASQSQ
+61 ADGPSPTSYKATQSQ
-76 VNKSGTPLSET
+76 VNKSATPLSET
-87 PQTISVVT
+87 PQSISVVT
-95 RSLLDSQQAVSLGDA
+95 RSLLDSQQAVSLADA
-110 LKNVA
+110 LENVP
-115 GVVSQQYGRRG
+115 GVVAQQYGRRG

-160 LEQVEVLK
+160 LQQVEVLK

-185 MVSKRPQGQDFAN
+185 MVSKRPQGEDFAN

-215 NKSLSENGKQAFR
+215 NKALSENGKQAFR
-228 INGLVSNSNDATDNV
+228 INGLVSNSNDATDKV

-264 TILTSYQERSYV
+264 TILTSYQERNYV
-276 RQQGLPLSGSINSNV
+276 RQQGLPLSGSINSNI

-304 GARPYSANE
+304 GARPYSATE
-313 TRIGYSLTHRFD
+313 TRIGYALTHRFD
-325 DGWTLH
+325 DGWTLNH
-331 NNLRYQQFEMSG
+331 NLRYQQFEMSG
-343 QLVSNNVLN
+343 QLVANNAL
-352 STSSTL
+352 SSTGTSL
-358 SRTGMDQTYEGQTFS
+358 TRTGTDQTFEGQTFT

-379 RSFNT
+379 RSFRT
-384 ALGKHL
+384 ALGKHQL
-390 ITLGTDYTNTREDTL
+390 TLGTDYINTREDTL
-405 TYSCTVASLNVY
+405 SYTCTVVALNVY

-427 GTTPTTYTATTV
+427 PSTPSTYTSTSV

-444 YVRDQFDFAQRWQ
+444 YVRDQIDFADRWQ
-457 LLLGLRRD
+457 LLAGLRHD
-465 NAATYSTNKRTGVH
+465 TASTYSTNKRTGVY
-479 TDNPASATTG
+479 TDNPASATTA

-497 LPGVRPYVSYAT
+497 LRGVRPYISYAT
-509 SFYPNTGTDVN
+509 SFYPNTGTDIN
-520 GGTFKPETGKQ
+520 GGTFKPESGKQ
-531 WEAGVKFEF
+531 WEAGVKFEL
-540 DEKRTNLNVAVFD
+540 DEGRTNLNVAVFD

-566 TSYSIAVGEQRSQG
+566 TGYSIAVGEQRSQG
-580 GEISISSD
+580 GEIGITSD
-588 LRNGVSLNAGYSYTA
+588 FSNGLSLNAGYSYTA

-613 ATTVGQW
+613 STTVGQW

-628 FTTSARYRFKGQ
+628 FTTSARYRLRGALQ
-640 LSGWELNGGVHGQ
+640 GWELNGGVHGQ
-653 SRMRTNGYQLP
+653 SMMRTNGYTLP

-669 DIGVAYNAERWRAA
+669 DLGVAYNAERWRAA
-683 LNVKNLFNTEYYA
+683 LNVKNVFNTHYYA
-696 GGLARAVALGDD
+696 GGLAKAVALGDD

>member
-8 ALAILLAFS
+8 ALAVLLAFS
-17 PLLVHAQNTAS
+17 VLPASSVLAQT
-28 DASAASTDSSA
+28 ASTDNSA
-39 AAPATSSTNTATSTQ
+39 ASTQ
-54 LPTISVV
+54 LPTVDVV
-61 ADGPSPTNFKASQSQ
+61 ADGVNDTKFKATQSQ
-76 VNKSGTPLSET
+76 VNKSTTPLSQT
-87 PQTISVVT
+87 PQSVSVVT
-95 RSLLDSQQAVSLGDA
+95 RAMLDSQQAVSLADA
-110 LKNVA
+110 LENVP
-115 GVVSQQYGRRG
+115 GVVAQQYGRRG

-148 AASNRVAEQLFG
+148 TASSRVAEQLFG
-160 LEQVEVLK
+160 LQQVEVLK

-185 MVSKRPQGQDFAN
+185 MVSKRPQGNDFAN

-204 SHDFYQTTVDL
+204 SHDFYQTTVDM

-228 INGLVSNSNDATDNV
+228 INGLISNSNDATDNV

-304 GARPYSANE
+304 GARPYAANE
-313 TRIGYSLTHRFD
+313 TRVGYALTHRFD
-325 DGWTLH
+325 DGWTL
-331 NNLRYQQFEMSG
+331 NNNVRYQQFEMSG
-343 QLVSNNVLN
+343 QLVANNVL
-352 STSSTL
+352 SSTGRSL
-358 SRTGMDQTYEGQTFS
+358 TRTGTDQTYEGQTFS
-373 MDTNVQ
+373 IDTNVQ

-384 ALGKHL
+384 GFGKHE
-390 ITLGTDYTNTREDTL
+390 ITLGTDYLNSREDTL
-405 TYSCTVASLNVY
+405 SYTCTVAALNVY

-427 GTTPTTYTATTV
+427 PATPNTYTSTSI

-444 YVRDQFDFAQRWQ
+444 YARDNIRFGERWQ
-457 LLLGLRRD
+457 LLTGLRYD
-465 NAATYSTNKRTGVH
+465 NVSTYSTNLRTGAH
-479 TDNPASATTG
+479 TDTPASATTG
-489 SAALMVEM
+489 SAALMYE
-497 LPGVRPYVSYAT
+497 LLRGVRPYISYAT
-509 SFYPNTGTDVN
+509 SFYPNSGTDVS

-531 WEAGVKFEF
+531 WEAGVKFDL
-540 DEKRTNLNVAVFD
+540 DEGRTSLNVAVFD

-566 TSYSIAVGEQRSQG
+566 TGFNIAVGEQRSQG
-580 GEISISSD
+580 GEISVTSD
-588 LRNGVSLNAGYSYTA
+588 LRNGLSLNAGYSYTA
-603 AIVTDDGGQK
+603 AIVTDDGGQRS
-613 ATTVGQW
+613 TTVGQW

-640 LSGWELNGGVHGQ
+640 LAGWEWNGGVHGQ
-653 SRMRTNGYQLP
+653 SMMRTNGYTLP
-664 GYVLT
+664 GYVLADT
-669 DIGVAYNAERWRAA
+669 GVAYNAERWRAA
-683 LNVKNLFNTEYYA
+683 LNVKNIFNTHYYA

-708 RTVMLTLGYRY
+708 RTILLTLGYRY